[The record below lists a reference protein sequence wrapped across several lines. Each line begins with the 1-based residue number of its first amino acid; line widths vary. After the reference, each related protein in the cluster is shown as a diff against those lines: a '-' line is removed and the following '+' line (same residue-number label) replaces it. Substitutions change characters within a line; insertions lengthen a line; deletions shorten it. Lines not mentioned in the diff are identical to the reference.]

1 MPASHVRQLFA
12 LQPSRQDHLPALRI
26 AASVAVP
33 LVVLLLL
40 GRTDLTIYAAF
51 GAFTSIYARHEPLR
65 ERLTRQTQAG
75 LLVVVS
81 VLIGALLSWSAA
93 AEAAVL
99 GVTALVAT
107 FGAMIS
113 AMLSL
118 KPAGSLFFIFASGA
132 VGSLGPD
139 AVAHPLLALG
149 IAAGSAAFSVLLA
162 WLWQLLGEGANDA
175 MTPVIRQRLT
185 RAQLLSHGGRFLVAT
200 VAAAAL
206 SVLVGLSHNYWAQVA
221 AAAPIA
227 APTHLARLQRGVH
240 RMVGTIAGVGV
251 AAFVLSMPLEPW
263 HMVVY
268 VVVFQFLAE
277 LFVGRNY
284 SLALLFITPLALLMT
299 QLAHPVEV
307 VSLLEARA
315 VETVLGAL
323 CGLAVVYLWRTRE
336 ERAADTAAVPMIRQ
350 AVHDDDL
357 GPEQNRRVIRTEPPA
372 PQGAPTAQDAP
383 PAGGPAATAATGR
396 SAPGRPAPWV
406 RPGSPTETGAAT
418 AQGRDRGADPAD
430 GHPDGPEDGR
440 SA

>member
-1 MPASHVRQLFA
+1 MPASNVRQLFA

-26 AASVAVP
+26 AVSVAVP
-33 LVVLLLL
+33 LSLLLLL

-65 ERLTRQTQAG
+65 QQMAHQAKAG
-75 LLVVVS
+75 ALVVVS
-81 VLIGALLSWSAA
+81 VLIGALLSWAGA
-93 AEAAVL
+93 PELVVL
-99 GVTALVAT
+99 GVTALVASI
-107 FGAMIS
+107 GAMIS
-113 AMLSL
+113 AALGL
-118 KPAGSLFFIFASGA
+118 KPAGSLFFIFACGA

-149 IAAGSAAFSVLLA
+149 VAAASAGLSIALAA
-162 WLWQLLGEGANDA
+162 LWHLLGEGAGATTD
-175 MTPVIRQRLT
+175 PRPRLT
-185 RAQLLSHGGRFLVAT
+185 REQLLAHGGRFLVAT
-200 VAAAAL
+200 VVAAGL

-240 RMVGTIAGVGV
+240 RMVGTIGGVGV
-251 AAFVLSMPLEPW
+251 AAFVLSIPLEPW

-277 LFVGRNY
+277 MFVGRNY

-323 CGLAVVYLWRTRE
+323 CGLAVVYFWRTRE
-336 ERAADTAAVPMIRQ
+336 ERAADTAAVPTIRQ
-350 AVHDDDL
+350 AVHAD
-357 GPEQNRRVIRTEPPA
+357 GPVPEQYRRVIRVE
-372 PQGAPTAQDAP
+372 QSMAQDAP
-383 PAGGPAATAATGR
+383 
-396 SAPGRPAPWV
+396 APWA
-406 RPGSPTETGAAT
+406 RAGSPTDAQAASEPPRERRERPAGAT
-418 AQGRDRGADPAD
+418 TDGPEGDRGA
-430 GHPDGPEDGR
+430 
-440 SA
+440 